1 MKKSRCQF
9 PTLILRSVSP
19 LGDALLIKVSEINMS
34 KITVA
39 GFLTAKINESS
50 KTQREIAAE
59 VGYDAPNI
67 ITMFK
72 NGDTKLPLTIVGPI
86 AMALDVDPVY
96 LLRLVFSEYF
106 PETFSAVEHAL
117 NTTIVT
123 ENERKMLDSFRHL
136 TEGRDPASLAFG
148 PTRAIVMALH
158 D

>member
-1 MKKSRCQF
+1 
-9 PTLILRSVSP
+9 
-19 LGDALLIKVSEINMS
+19 MS

-39 GFLTAKINESS
+39 QFLTSKINASE
-50 KTQREIAAE
+50 KTQKEIAIE

-72 NGDTKLPLTIVGPI
+72 TGDTKLPLATVGPI
-86 AMALDVDPVY
+86 ARALDVDPVY

-117 NTTIVT
+117 GATIVT
-123 ENERKMLDSFRHL
+123 ENESMMLKSFRQL
-136 TEGRDPASLAFG
+136 TEGRDPALLAFG
-148 PTRAIVMALH
+148 PTRAIVLALH